1 MSWELTSW
9 AGEAVVGQ
17 EEAGFG
23 LENGVHDDMRVCD
36 LYLQQ
41 QQM

>member
-1 MSWELTSW
+1 MAWELKLW
-9 AGEAVVGQ
+9 AGEEVVGQ

-23 LENGVHDDMRVCD
+23 FEDGVHDDMRVCD
-36 LYLQQ
+36 LDLQQ